1 MTNQDKNYIVQKLAE
16 AQLEQAPF
24 THTVIEDF
32 LPIELANQLYNE
44 FPDFDNPI
52 WFNYKNKI
60 EDKKLLSDWR
70 QTISYRFSQPIIW
83 WQRWSN
89 V

>member
-1 MTNQDKNYIVQKLAE
+1 MTNRDKNYIVQKLVE

-60 EDKKLLSDWR
+60 
-70 QTISYRFSQPIIW
+70 
-83 WQRWSN
+83 
-89 V
+89 